1 MSSRSTKYSAH
12 DCRSHP
18 AAFVYFALSIMMLL
32 APLTGVAQ
40 TLTLEQW
47 LDLGWDYYNKG
58 EIDEAFNTFLETVAN
73 FPDSSEAHL
82 ALGEVYLQKGL
93 VERGRNELLASLT
106 LDDESPI
113 AARAHYVYAVSIREE
128 DTWNALLHL
137 ERAFHLGGTPAL
149 QFEIAH
155 QTRFCRLLTQMQLR
169 SSSGQ
174 IVLHYADYIM
184 DQEAGDSLAKSAE
197 GSLYLAERFC
207 YFNVV
212 KPVHFFL
219 YPSERAVQAEIFLE
233 SDLRDPVH
241 REFHIVYNPT
251 MDFLPLVSAQVVGD
265 LQEEMN
271 RHAGAD
277 WMADA
282 LQVAI
287 SGLAP
292 WSDTENPQAN
302 EPMGIDCDEAVKA
315 LNSSG
320 SLVDLVY
327 LVSPDPSEY
336 VPEAVAKAEL
346 GSFLGWVRQT
356 FDRGK
361 FQEIV
366 TQPNIELVLSDSMD
380 QIQNRWLE
388 DIAATPSLIS
398 DPALAQKW
406 VEEQPVSP
414 LAIGAELPA
423 RVLKEGLRLYLGG
436 EKVTGLWEI
445 RRSLDLDPGLAL
457 GYYTLGWIAADEGN
471 WSESETELGM
481 ATKLFETPEEIAW
494 CHALL
499 APIYLHD
506 GRWSLAQAS
515 LSFVVTYADS
525 ETVRARASELL
536 ARVTNI
542 IALAPTQPNRD
553 SLEFG
558 HMRDFFQEWNK
569 AANSDE
575 GVKPLVSDL
584 GDPTRSAVLVGFY
597 STIRENYPSV
607 VFNHAVQAVERIGAA
622 IQVQVRVQAVFPGS
636 SPDLPIDLEPLTEG
650 GYPMYFRVI
659 PGENG
664 SLVLAWESG
673 WFPPARTSD
682 LAPRSL
688 EPTAAE

>member
-1 MSSRSTKYSAH
+1 MSSRSPKYSIH
-12 DCRSHP
+12 NRRSHR
-18 AAFVYFALSIMMLL
+18 AVFICLMFSLTMLL
-32 APLTGVAQ
+32 APLTAVAQ

-58 EIDEAFNTFLETVAN
+58 EVDEAFNTFLETVAN
-73 FPDSSEAHL
+73 FPDSAEAHL

-93 VERGRNELLASLT
+93 VERGRNELLASLM
-106 LDDESPI
+106 LDDESAI
-113 AARAHYVYAVSIREE
+113 AARTHYVYAVSIREE

-137 ERAFHLGGTPAL
+137 DRAFHLGGTPAL

-174 IVLHYADYIM
+174 IVLHYADYLM
-184 DQEAGDSLAKSAE
+184 DQEAGDSLARSAE

-207 YFNVV
+207 YFNVL

-219 YPSERAVQAEIFLE
+219 YPSERAAQAEIFLE
-233 SDLRDPVH
+233 SDLRDPAH
-241 REFHIVYNPT
+241 REFHVAYSPY
-251 MDFLPLVSAQVVGD
+251 MDFLPLVSVQVVGD

-282 LQVAI
+282 LPVAI

-292 WSDTENPQAN
+292 WSDMGNPQAP
-302 EPMGIDCDEAVKA
+302 EPRGIDCDEAVRA

-320 SLVDLVY
+320 SLVDLTY
-327 LVSPDPSEY
+327 LVSPDLSEY

-346 GSFLGWVRQT
+346 GSFLRWVRQT

-366 TQPNIELVLSDSMD
+366 TQPNIELVLNDSMD

-388 DIAATPSLIS
+388 DNTAAPSLIS
-398 DPALAQKW
+398 DPALARKW
-406 VEEQPVSP
+406 ADEQPVSP

-436 EKVTGLWEI
+436 EKVTGYWEI
-445 RRSLDLDPGLAL
+445 RRSLELDPGLAL

-471 WSESETELGM
+471 WSEAETELGM
-481 ATKLFETPEEIAW
+481 AVKLFETPEEIAW

-506 GRWSLAQAS
+506 GRWNLAQAS

-525 ETVRARASELL
+525 ESVRARASELL

-558 HMRDFFQEWNK
+558 QMRDFFQEWNK
-569 AANSDE
+569 AANSDV
-575 GVKPLVSDL
+575 GVKPLVSELMDT
-584 GDPTRSAVLVGFY
+584 TRSAVLVGFY

-607 VFNHAVQAVERIGAA
+607 VFNHAVQAAERTGAA
-622 IQVQVRVQAVFPGS
+622 IQVEVRVQAVFPGF
-636 SPDLPIDLEPLTEG
+636 SPHLPVDLEPLTEG
-650 GYPMYFRVI
+650 GYPLYFRLM

-664 SLVLAWESG
+664 WVVIAWESG
-673 WFPPARTSD
+673 WFPPASTSD

-688 EPTAAE
+688 E